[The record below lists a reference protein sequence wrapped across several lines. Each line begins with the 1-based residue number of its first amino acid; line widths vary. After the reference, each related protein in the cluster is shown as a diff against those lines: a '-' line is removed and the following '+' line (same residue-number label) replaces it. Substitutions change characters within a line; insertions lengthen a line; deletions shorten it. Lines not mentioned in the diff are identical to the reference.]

1 MSFVISVK
9 KSGILFKT
17 CLIIPLKDVQIS
29 ALTVYGQICA
39 GFEEIFKDD
48 NHVYQLGLN
57 TNGNIELDQL
67 SALDAAS
74 FSVSADG
81 ATFKDKN
88 GTYTPDQ
95 ACPAN

>member
-95 ACPAN
+95 A